1 MSAPVVAGAP
11 LRGRAV
17 APPEHV
23 AYEAYLEHRRVCAQ
37 CGRSLFLCGE
47 GDRLW
52 VAFKVA
58 IPPARV
64 RSWLTA

>member
-1 MSAPVVAGAP
+1 

-23 AYEAYLEHRRVCAQ
+23 AYEVFLAHRRSCAQ
-37 CGRSLFLCGE
+37 CCRSLFLCGE

-64 RSWLTA
+64 PAWLTA